1 MDNSSIEILLFLL
14 AILLYP
20 IALSFLF
27 NGVIYSLESVLIYN
41 LLKRRNYEV
50 LEKIGTFYHELTHAI
65 MGLPFLII
73 PYRIVFWNKGR
84 DKFNLLGSEYTPA
97 GYVKQFGIGIQAFW
111 GGYFVGAAPMLM
123 SLFFCYGYIH
133 YIDIENTFISI
144 NDFKNNDVTT
154 AARTLFT
161 NSLECVNSS
170 VTNNFFIFILFSI
183 VVGFFFR
190 AAPMSIPDIFTSFV
204 GLISIMALFGSVLY
218 VLQHNQDPNY
228 SAIANWIYTIDP
240 GFRNNHQGI
249 ILSHLLGI
257 GGWGLT
263 AGMLLMLAYTIHTM
277 ILSIFIQ
284 IGRIIR

>member
-1 MDNSSIEILLFLL
+1 ML

-27 NGVIYSLESVLIYN
+27 NGVIYFLENLLIYN
-41 LLKRRNYEV
+41 QLKRRNYEV

-97 GYVKQFGIGIQAFW
+97 GYVKQFGIGVQAFV
-111 GGYFVGAAPMLM
+111 GGYFVGSAPMLM
-123 SLFFCYGYIH
+123 SLFLCYGYIH
-133 YIDIENTFISI
+133 YTTIENTFFII
-144 NDFKNNDVTT
+144 NDFSSNEMTIT
-154 AARTLFT
+154 ANALFS
-161 NSLECVNSS
+161 NSLGWIKTSITDNV
-170 VTNNFFIFILFSI
+170 VIFILFSI
-183 VVGFFFR
+183 VVGFLFR

-204 GLISIMALFGSVLY
+204 GLISIMALFGSILY

-228 SAIANWIYTIDP
+228 SAVANWIYTIYP

-249 ILSHLLGI
+249 ILSHLLSI

-263 AGMLLMLAYTIHTM
+263 AGILLMLAYTIHTM
-277 ILSIFIQ
+277 ILSIFIL